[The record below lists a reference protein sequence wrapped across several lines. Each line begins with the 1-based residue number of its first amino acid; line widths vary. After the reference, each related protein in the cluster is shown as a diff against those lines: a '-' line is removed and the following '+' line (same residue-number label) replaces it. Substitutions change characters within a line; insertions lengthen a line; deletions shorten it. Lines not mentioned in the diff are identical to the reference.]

1 MPRIEYTAKK
11 LLSRPGR
18 LDNNTR
24 GLVKLSDHPEMRG
37 KGIYEISIEDG
48 WIEYP
53 KKKGKVI
60 YIGKATTNT
69 TIGSRLV
76 EHRARN
82 KGNPNLYSFFRHKT
96 LKIRYVHLGSTD
108 ENLKRKEVL
117 RFQDHFDRHGNVPI
131 ANRQGPVKVKPGD

>member
-1 MPRIEYTAKK
+1 MIVEVYNAAKIFK
-11 LLSRPGR
+11 NLFIL
-18 LDNNTR
+18 
-24 GLVKLSDHPEMRG
+24 
-37 KGIYEISIEDG
+37 IFSIHIFSCAWIFIGSFKTYGEEG

>member
-1 MPRIEYTAKK
+1 MPRLNWTRPR
-11 LLSRPGR
+11 LLSRPDR
-18 LDNNTR
+18 LDEKTR
-24 GLVKLSDHPEMRG
+24 GLVKLSEHGEMEG
-37 KGIYEISIEDG
+37 KGIYAISIEDG

-69 TIGSRLV
+69 TIRSRLI
-76 EHRARN
+76 EHRARS
-82 KGNPNLYSFFRHKT
+82 KGNPNLYSFFKHKT
-96 LKIRYVHLGSTD
+96 LKISYVHLGSTD

-117 RFQDHFDRHGNVPI
+117 RFQDHFDKHGNVPI